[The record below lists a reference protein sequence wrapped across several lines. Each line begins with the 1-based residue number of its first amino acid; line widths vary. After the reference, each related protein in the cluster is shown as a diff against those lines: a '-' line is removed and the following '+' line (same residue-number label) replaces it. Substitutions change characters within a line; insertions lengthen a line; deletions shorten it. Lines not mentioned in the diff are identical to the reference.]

1 MILYSYTNGAMF
13 KMKYLIYQIT
23 NIINGK
29 IYIGAHATLD
39 ENDGYMGSGVNIK
52 KSIKKYGIHN
62 FKKEILYSF
71 SSSEEMYKMEALLVN
86 EEFVMRTDTYN
97 AAIGGRGNPV
107 IVHLQDPSYRN
118 MLSIRTKEGMTVEA
132 KRKISKAKTGVKQS
146 DETIAKRV
154 KGRNEYYKTH
164 VHPRKN
170 KPISISHRKA
180 ISEKLGGIKKF
191 IPICIKGVK
200 FDNPDYAAEHFKV
213 SPKTIRNWINADDM
227 PDCYRIK

>member
-1 MILYSYTNGAMF
+1 
-13 KMKYLIYQIT
+13 MKYLIYQIT

-107 IVHLQDPSYRN
+107 SSFAR
-118 MLSIRTKEGMTVEA
+118 SF
-132 KRKISKAKTGVKQS
+132 IS
-146 DETIAKRV
+146 
-154 KGRNEYYKTH
+154 
-164 VHPRKN
+164 
-170 KPISISHRKA
+170 
-180 ISEKLGGIKKF
+180 
-191 IPICIKGVK
+191 
-200 FDNPDYAAEHFKV
+200 
-213 SPKTIRNWINADDM
+213 
-227 PDCYRIK
+227 

>member
-1 MILYSYTNGAMF
+1 
-13 KMKYLIYQIT
+13 MKYLIYKIT
-23 NIINGK
+23 NTINGK
-29 IYIGAHATLD
+29 NYIGAHATLN

-52 KSIKKYGIHN
+52 KSIRKHGIHN
-62 FKKEILYSF
+62 FKKEILHYF
-71 SSSEEMYKMEALLVN
+71 SSSEEMYKMEASIVD
-86 EEFVMRTDTYN
+86 EKFVTRNDTYN

-107 IVHLQDPSYRN
+107 IVHLQDPSYRK
-118 MLSIRTKEGMTVEA
+118 MLSTRTKEGMTVEA
-132 KRKISKAKTGVKQS
+132 KQKISKAKTGIKQS
-146 DETIAKRV
+146 TETVAKRV
-154 KGRNEYYKTH
+154 KSRNEYYKNH

-170 KPISISHRKA
+170 QPISDSHRKA

-213 SPKTIRNWINADDM
+213 SPKTIRNWINANDM